1 MSASFLSPKTRAWMG
16 FWVVFLVLSVSP
28 AGIAFAQEAPAYS
41 YQNEFSTGEE
51 AARVFGIPPTHN
63 RTDPGINAGGFN
75 FELGT
80 SIDCGKIDIKANIN
94 GQLNE
99 IKEQLKSILP
109 KDLPTAK
116 DYIAKSA
123 FVGICYAYPTACA
136 QIRNDY
142 LSLQG
147 KLNLRAQACAAI
159 DKFIDNQAEKGS
171 RQLKSEA
178 VAKCVKETVGTRVS
192 NNKLDGVYDVSMAL
206 KVCQDKSG
214 LAMRDFQTGLMRNF
228 GNEKQK
234 VLKSL
239 LSFAK
244 DETSY
249 DLLSSFLGEIQIN
262 HTGQWEPLFEKG
274 LLRPA
279 DVADAF
285 LTSGQNLSCNRLKD
299 VFANPPKIT
308 SPSPYESEAVS
319 ILRRK
324 VGSSIIDDFEVLSP
338 GDRNLVCRAL
348 GRSVGREAALVTSAK
363 SESLVSTGL
372 LNTAIPEPL
381 RAEYRERSLAAFP
394 ALRASLESEDI
405 APVEVIRAEIRKFAD
420 LQRAKTKLL
429 ATEANRARL
438 QNKIRDEGTQ
448 CTDSLSCP

>member
-1 MSASFLSPKTRAWMG
+1 MMASLLGHVVIGVSLLASSSAL
-16 FWVVFLVLSVSP
+16 
-28 AGIAFAQEAPAYS
+28 AQGYS
-41 YQNEFSTGEE
+41 YKNEFSSGEE
-51 AARVFGIPPTHN
+51 AARIFGLPPTHN
-63 RTDPGINAGGFN
+63 RQDPSLNAGGFN

-80 SIDCGKIDIKANIN
+80 SLECGKIDIKANIQ

-99 IKEQLKSILP
+99 IKEQLKAILP
-109 KDLPTAK
+109 LDPTDKDKIK
-116 DYIAKSA
+116 DYIARSA
-123 FVGICYAYPTACA
+123 FLGVCYAYPTACA
-136 QIRNDY
+136 QVRNDY

-147 KLNLRAQACAAI
+147 KLNLRAQACAAV

-171 RQLKSEA
+171 RQIKAEA
-178 VAKCVKETVGTRVS
+178 QAECVRKTLPEVGDDVAT
-192 NNKLDGVYDVSMAL
+192 AL
-206 KVCQDKSG
+206 KKCQEKTG
-214 LAMRDFQTGLMRNF
+214 LPMRDFQTGLMRDF
-228 GNEKQK
+228 GDQKQR
-234 VLKSL
+234 VLKSI

-285 LTSGQNLSCNRLKD
+285 LTHGQALSCNKLSD
-299 VFANPPKIT
+299 VFANPPRIVA
-308 SPSPYESEAVS
+308 PSPYEKEAIS

-324 VGSSIIDDFEVLSP
+324 VGSGIIDDLAVLSP
-338 GDRNLVCRAL
+338 ADKTLVCKAL

-363 SESLVSTGL
+363 FESLVSTGL

-381 RAEYRERSLAAFP
+381 KAEYRDRSLAAFP
-394 ALRASLESEDI
+394 ALKATLESENI
-405 APVEVIRAEIRKFAD
+405 ASVEVMRAEIKKFAD
-420 LQRAKTKLL
+420 LKRAQTKIL
-429 ATEANRARL
+429 ASEANKARL
-438 QNKIRDEGTQ
+438 QNKIRDESVK